1 VERTVHIEFTQLPD
15 PDRERRHMRL
25 LFAHQFRGRRV
36 LMIVLA
42 ILMLLLGVVLIAAG
56 ATVFG
61 TALLAFGALY
71 PLLVLVSFRRSGDRF
86 VRRFAKVNSVP
97 KRVTITDTDVSF
109 TSPFQHIAWAWS
121 AIDTV
126 IDLGEVVLG
135 KCGDAPVLS
144 IPMTG
149 MSPAQAAELRAFLT
163 GRRAVEPTGTS
174 SAVRM
179 AGPEQV

>member
-1 VERTVHIEFTQLPD
+1 MHIEFTQLAD

-25 LFAHQFRGRRV
+25 LLAHQFRGRRV

-42 ILMLLLGVVLIAAG
+42 ILMVLLGVVLIAADS
-56 ATVFG
+56 AAFG

-71 PLLVLVSFRRSGDRF
+71 PLLVVVSFRRSGDRF

-109 TSPFQHIAWAWS
+109 TSPYQHIAWAWS

-135 KCGDAPVLS
+135 RCGDAPVLA
-144 IPMTG
+144 IWMTG
-149 MSPAQAAELRAFLT
+149 MAPAQAAELRAFLG
-163 GRRAVEPTGTS
+163 GRRAVGPTATFGT
-174 SAVRM
+174 VRP
-179 AGPEQV
+179 ARRE

>member
-1 VERTVHIEFTQLPD
+1 LERAVHIEFTQLPD

-25 LFAHQFRGRRV
+25 LLAHQFRGRRV

-42 ILMLLLGVVLIAAG
+42 ILMVLLGVVLIATDAAAFG
-56 ATVFG
+56 A
-61 TALLAFGALY
+61 ALLAFGALY

-86 VRRFAKVNSVP
+86 VRRLAKVNSVP

-126 IDLGEVVLG
+126 IDLGELVLG
-135 KCGDAPVLS
+135 KCGAAPVLS
-144 IPMTG
+144 IPLTG
-149 MSPAQAAELRAFLT
+149 MSPGEAAELRAFLN
-163 GRRAVEPTGTS
+163 RRQALAPTGTAG
-174 SAVRM
+174 AVRPPR
-179 AGPEQV
+179 PEQV

>member
-1 VERTVHIEFTQLPD
+1 VERAVHIEFTQLPD
-15 PDRERRHMRL
+15 PNRERRHMRL
-25 LFAHQFRGRRV
+25 LFAYQFRGRRV

-42 ILMLLLGVVLIAAG
+42 VLMVLLGVVLVAADASGFG
-56 ATVFG
+56 A
-61 TALLAFGALY
+61 ALLAFGALY

-126 IDLGEVVLG
+126 IDLGELVLG
-135 KCGDAPVLS
+135 KCGAAPVLS
-144 IPMTG
+144 IPLTG
-149 MSPAQAAELRAFLT
+149 MSPAQAAELRAFLN
-163 GRRAVEPTGTS
+163 GRRALGPTGTS
-174 SAVRM
+174 GAVRP
-179 AGPEQV
+179 AHPEQV

>member
-1 VERTVHIEFTQLPD
+1 MHIEFTQLPD

-25 LFAHQFRGRRV
+25 LLAHQFRGRRV
-36 LMIVLA
+36 LMIALA
-42 ILMLLLGVVLIAAG
+42 ILMVALGAVLIASGTA
-56 ATVFG
+56 VFG
-61 TALLAFGALY
+61 AALLAFGALY
-71 PLLVLVSFRRSGDRF
+71 PLLVLVSFRRGGDRF
-86 VRRFAKVNSVP
+86 VRRLAKVNSVP

-135 KCGDAPVLS
+135 KCGDAPVLW
-144 IPMTG
+144 IPLTG

-163 GRRAVEPTGTS
+163 GPRAVRLTGTS
-174 SAVRM
+174 GEVR
-179 AGPEQV
+179 AASPEQV

>member
-1 VERTVHIEFTQLPD
+1 MHIEFTQLPD

-25 LFAHQFRGRRV
+25 LLAHQFRGRRV

-42 ILMLLLGVVLIAAG
+42 ILMVLLGVVLIAADS
-56 ATVFG
+56 AVFG
-61 TALLAFGALY
+61 AALLAFGALY

-121 AIDTV
+121 AIDTI

-135 KCGDAPVLS
+135 RCGDAPVLAIS
-144 IPMTG
+144 MTD
-149 MSPAQAAELRAFLT
+149 MSMAQAAELRAFLG
-163 GRRAVEPTGTS
+163 GRRAVGPTATFGT
-174 SAVRM
+174 VRP